1 MLSSEQLLNH
11 YYISRSW
18 LISQNARRIYRT
30 AAACSLLL
38 ILVFVAYDVKG
49 DTLFANEP
57 MEQLARLTTFVGVLG
72 AAITLVAME
81 YYFFTLDEC
90 GVWTKTLWFL
100 LLCAVPIGTALYCF
114 RVYSRS
120 SYFRHT
126 AEDAESTKPSSAF

>member
-38 ILVFVAYDVKG
+38 IIVFVADDLKG
-49 DTLFANEP
+49 YALFANEV
-57 MEQLARLTTFVGVLG
+57 MEQLGRLMAFVGVLG
-72 AAITLVAME
+72 TAITLVAME

-100 LLCAVPIGTALYCF
+100 VLCAVPIGTALYCF

-120 SYFRHT
+120 SYFRNTT
-126 AEDAESTKPSSAF
+126 ADAESSKS